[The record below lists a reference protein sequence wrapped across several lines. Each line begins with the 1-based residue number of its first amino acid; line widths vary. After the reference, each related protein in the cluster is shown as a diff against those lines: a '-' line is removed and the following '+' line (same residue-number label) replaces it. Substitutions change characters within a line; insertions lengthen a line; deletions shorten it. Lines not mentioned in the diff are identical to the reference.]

1 MEEKIPFQILKILK
15 SAPLGLQTEE
25 IANKLGLTR
34 HTVSKYLEVLR
45 AGGSVHFKKVGR
57 SRLWKELSTSVSTR
71 ILSMDDLENI
81 LGIVAKIEKIHGQ
94 TDKKRMDY
102 LKETAIYHIQQ
113 GDPLLN
119 LCAEIDGVLVGFV
132 FAEARLWE
140 FGLAERAGWIKVLGI
155 DPGYQGRGIGQKLG
169 ETLLMHFKR
178 IKVKKVRTLVNWY
191 DGELISYFK
200 SLGFDI
206 LNMIPL
212 EKELEEN
219 GKVHGKE
226 KK

>member
-1 MEEKIPFQILKILK
+1 MKIKENIPLRILKILK

-34 HTVSKYLEVLR
+34 HTVAKYLEVLF

-81 LGIVAKIEKIHGQ
+81 LGIVAKIEKVHGQ

-119 LCAEIDGVLVGFV
+119 LGAEIDGVLVGFV

-178 IKVKKVRTLVNWY
+178 NKVRKVRTLVNWY
-191 DGELISYFK
+191 DGELVSYFK

-212 EKELEEN
+212 EKDLDEN
-219 GKVHGKE
+219 GKV
-226 KK
+226 

>member
-1 MEEKIPFQILKILK
+1 MEENISVQILEILK

-25 IANKLGLTR
+25 IAKKLGLTR
-34 HTVSKYLEVLR
+34 HTVSKYLEVLL
-45 AGGSVHFKKVGR
+45 AGGSVHFNKVGR
-57 SRLWKELSTSVSTR
+57 SRLWKELSISVATR

-81 LGIVAKIEKIHGQ
+81 LEIVRKIEKMHGQ
-94 TDKKRMDY
+94 TDSKRMDY

-113 GDPLLN
+113 GDPLMN
-119 LCAEIDGVLVGFV
+119 LGAEIDGKLAGFV

-140 FGLAERAGWIKVLGI
+140 FGLAEKAGWIKVLGI
-155 DPGYQGRGIGQKLG
+155 DPDYQGRGIGRKLG
-169 ETLLMHFKR
+169 ETLLVHFKR
-178 IKVKKVRTLVNWY
+178 NKIRKVRTLVNWY

-219 GKVHGKE
+219 GKIERKD